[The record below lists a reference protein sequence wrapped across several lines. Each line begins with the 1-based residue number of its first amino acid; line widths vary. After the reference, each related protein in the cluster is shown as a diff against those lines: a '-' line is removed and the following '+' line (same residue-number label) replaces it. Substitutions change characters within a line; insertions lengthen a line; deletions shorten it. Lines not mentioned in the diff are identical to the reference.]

1 MMSRKF
7 LPDDLERIIR
17 RRLEELARGLVQDV
31 SGIVEEAL
39 ETFKPIARR
48 MIIQEYIAPDYDV
61 YVKGDRVVA
70 LIQLPGAEK
79 ESIDLRIT
87 ERMLMLEAA
96 FSKNLI
102 EKAPEARLFKSK
114 GYRCSIELPE
124 EVDPAGG
131 TASYQDGILLV
142 QLPVKKLRGVK
153 VKIE

>member
-1 MMSRKF
+1 MSRKF
-7 LPDDLERIIR
+7 LPDDLERMIR
-17 RRLEELARGLVQDV
+17 RRLEELARDLVQDV

-61 YVKGDRVVA
+61 YVKGDRVIA

-79 ESIDLRIT
+79 ESIDLRIA
-87 ERMLMLEAA
+87 ERTLMLEAA

-102 EKAPEARLFKSK
+102 EKAPEARIFKSK

-131 TASYQDGILLV
+131 TASYQDGVLLV

>member
-1 MMSRKF
+1 MSRKF
-7 LPDDLERIIR
+7 LPDDLERMIR
-17 RRLEELARGLVQDV
+17 RRLEELARDLVQDV

-61 YVKGDRVVA
+61 YVKGDRVIA

-79 ESIDLRIT
+79 ESIDLRIA
-87 ERMLMLEAA
+87 ERTLMLEAA

>member
-1 MMSRKF
+1 MSRKF
-7 LPDDLERIIR
+7 PPDDLERMIR
-17 RRLEELARGLVQDV
+17 RRLEELARDLVQDV

-61 YVKGDRVVA
+61 YVKGDRVIA

-79 ESIDLRIT
+79 ESIDLRIA
-87 ERMLMLEAA
+87 ERTLMLEAA

-131 TASYQDGILLV
+131 TASYQDGVLLV